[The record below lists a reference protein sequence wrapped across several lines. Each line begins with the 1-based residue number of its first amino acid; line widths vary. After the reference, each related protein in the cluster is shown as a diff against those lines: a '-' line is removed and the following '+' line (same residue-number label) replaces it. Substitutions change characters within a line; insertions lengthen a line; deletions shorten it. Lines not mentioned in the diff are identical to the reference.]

1 MKTGFK
7 TEIFPE
13 IFHYPHFTH
22 AAQGLSTILKR
33 KKVVIFTGLT
43 RFAFVRR
50 PVISFV
56 KGALN
61 ASVKYIDMVV
71 LSLDSSL

>member
-1 MKTGFK
+1 
-7 TEIFPE
+7 
-13 IFHYPHFTH
+13 
-22 AAQGLSTILKR
+22 LSTILKR